1 MRKLFLTILI
11 SCIILNFCLPS
22 IFAQV
27 EEVPL
32 KSPASVVKLVTAIE
46 VEGNKSISTNKIISK
61 MKTRI
66 SSPYQEN
73 IISDDL
79 KRLYLLGFFS
89 DIKID
94 TEDYKEGV
102 KIIVRVVERP
112 IIEKV
117 ELFGIRRLTA
127 RQESLKQELKTRES
141 QHLDYPSLAEDVRT
155 LKKMYEK
162 KGFSDVTISHQ
173 VDIDKETNKAKV
185 KFTVSEGRKV
195 RIKNIFVEG
204 NLSFLDR
211 RILRLIKTKRAWLLN
226 AGILKDDVLAE
237 DMERIKAFY
246 RKEGFTDVEV
256 DFETKSDERKAYL
269 LYITIKIKE
278 GKRYLVGNISIQ
290 GNNDLSKDLILARLE
305 HCVPGKV
312 FSQEA
317 LKEDIANIQSLYF
330 DKGYISNQI
339 QEATSLNPYTT
350 RVDIVYN
357 IAENEITYVNKIR
370 VVGNVKTKDVVVR
383 RELRIYP
390 GDRFDGD
397 KLKRSKERLQNLGFF
412 EEVGYDAK
420 DTEVPNK
427 KDLVVEVKES
437 KTGAFSF
444 GGGYSTVDQ
453 FVGFVEI
460 EQKNFDWRNFPY
472 FTGAGQN
479 LTLRASFG
487 SVSSGFDLSFTEPW
501 IFDYPVSFGF
511 DLYKRQHE
519 REEDIGYG
527 YDQDITGGD
536 IRLGT
541 EVSEYLRANLVYRY
555 DNIKIADVAIEASSD
570 LKSEEGKNVISSLR
584 PGITFDTRDNVFY
597 PRKGNLFSSSL
608 EWAGGPFAGD
618 KEFWKYY
625 GVASQY
631 FPLFKNS
638 ALEFKA
644 RIGLADVYST
654 TEKVPIYERFFA
666 GGASTVRGYEERSL
680 GPIDSASKDP
690 LGGES
695 MLVGNIEYTHPV
707 LDFLKAAVFYD
718 IGNVWGKMNDL
729 GSSGLK
735 SSVGLG
741 FRIKTPIGPIKL
753 DYGIPLDK
761 APGEDDTKS
770 GRFHFS
776 AGHAF

>member
-1 MRKLFLTILI
+1 MKKLFSLVLI
-11 SCIILNFCLPS
+11 SCIILNFSFAL
-22 IFAQV
+22 FAQ
-27 EEVPL
+27 EEE
-32 KSPASVVKLVTAIE
+32 ASVKESLTEVRLVTAIE
-46 VEGNKSISTNKIISK
+46 VEGNKFISTNKIISK

-73 IISDDL
+73 IVSDDL

-102 KIIVRVVERP
+102 KITVRVVERP

-117 ELFGIRRLTA
+117 ELSGIRRLTV
-127 RQESLKQELKTRES
+127 RQESLKEELKTREN

-162 KGFSDVTISHQ
+162 KGFSDVVINHQ

-185 KFTVSEGRKV
+185 KFVVSEGKKV

-204 NLSFLDR
+204 NLSFLDK
-211 RILRLIKTKRAWLLN
+211 RILRLIKTKRAWWLN
-226 AGILKDDVLAE
+226 AGILKDDLLTE
-237 DMERIKAFY
+237 DMERIRAFY

-256 DFETKSDERKAYL
+256 DYEIKSDERKPYL

-278 GKRYLVGNISIQ
+278 GKRYLVGNVAIQ
-290 GNNDLSKDLILARLE
+290 GNKDLSRALILARLE
-305 HCVPGKV
+305 YCVPGKV

-317 LKEDIANIQSLYF
+317 LKADIANIQSLYF

-339 QEATSLNPYTT
+339 EEATSLNSYTG

-357 IAENEITYVNKIR
+357 IAENEIVYVDKIR

-397 KLKRSKERLQNLGFF
+397 KLKRSKERIQNLGFF

-420 DTEVPNK
+420 DTGVPSK
-427 KDLVVEVKES
+427 KDLIVEVKES

-453 FVGFVEI
+453 FVGFIEI
-460 EQKNFDWRNFPY
+460 EQKNFDWKNFPY
-472 FTGAGQN
+472 FTGAGQD
-479 LTLRASFG
+479 LRLRASFG
-487 SVSSGFDLSFTEPW
+487 SVSSGFDLSFTDPW

-541 EVSEYLRANLVYRY
+541 EVSEYVRANLSYRY
-555 DNIKIADVAIEASSD
+555 DNIKITDVVTTASSD
-570 LKSEEGKNVISSLR
+570 LKSEEGENVISSLR

-597 PRKGNLFSSSL
+597 PRKGNFLSSSF
-608 EWAGGPFAGD
+608 EWAGGPFGGD
-618 KEFWKYY
+618 KEFLKYF
-625 GVASQY
+625 GTASQY

-644 RIGLADVYST
+644 RVGLVEGYSD

-680 GPIDSASKDP
+680 GPIDPASKDP

-718 IGNVWGKMNDL
+718 IGNVWGKMNDI
-729 GSSGLK
+729 GSGGLK

-741 FRIKTPIGPIKL
+741 FRIKTPIGPNKL
-753 DYGIPLDK
+753 DYGVPLDT
-761 APGEDDTKS
+761 APGEEDTKS
-770 GRFHFS
+770 GKFHFS